1 MASNLGAEIADKM
14 KLLEQLQN
22 QLKTFH
28 TKLTNNTNST
38 TTAFTQQ
45 QIQAMLTQDE
55 QNLLQKLILQRKTVQ
70 TEIQFLQQKLLAPSA
85 PSATGPLT
93 TAATTTTSNVLVNT
107 SVPLAGST
115 NSLYVPANC
124 KPAVVTTNTN
134 GQLNAINSNL

>member
-70 TEIQFLQQKLLAPSA
+70 TEIQFLQQKLLAPS
-85 PSATGPLT
+85 SATGPLT

-107 SVPLAGST
+107 SVPLVGST

>member
-85 PSATGPLT
+85 TGPLT